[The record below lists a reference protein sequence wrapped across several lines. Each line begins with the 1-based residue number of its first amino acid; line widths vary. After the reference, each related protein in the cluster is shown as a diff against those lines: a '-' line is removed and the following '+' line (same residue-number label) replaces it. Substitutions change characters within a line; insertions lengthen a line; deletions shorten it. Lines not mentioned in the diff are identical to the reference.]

1 MTEQGVILNRLL
13 DKYENSKHL
22 SEPGTSTRRVMLRV
36 GKKELPEYIYED
48 AAIRDSYNEA
58 ALELEKQHLVQLEW
72 VKARPVLSTVILR
85 LDRIMPCYAAAERVH
100 PRVRAKQVT
109 DAVRIGLDGVAV
121 PWIAAW
127 REDVCKSADEQM
139 KVPAFCKKD
148 DASLR
153 DLLGALV
160 ARLAGWVLTSA
171 LRSGC
176 AACAD
181 FAVWQEALRSLL
193 FTCWRCRPSVAV
205 PALPPRRCLGALFPE
220 TLR

>member
-22 SEPGTSTRRVMLRV
+22 SEPGTSTQRVMLRV

-127 REDVCKSADEQM
+127 REDDTSK
-139 KVPAFCKKD
+139 
-148 DASLR
+148 
-153 DLLGALV
+153 
-160 ARLAGWVLTSA
+160 RL
-171 LRSGC
+171 
-176 AACAD
+176 
-181 FAVWQEALRSLL
+181 
-193 FTCWRCRPSVAV
+193 
-205 PALPPRRCLGALFPE
+205 PR
-220 TLR
+220 

>member
-127 REDVCKSADEQM
+127 REDICKSADEQM
-139 KVPAFCKKD
+139 NRVVFGYRRLPERIAGRPRF
-148 DASLR
+148 
-153 DLLGALV
+153 
-160 ARLAGWVLTSA
+160 ARCTSW
-171 LRSGC
+171 LC
-176 AACAD
+176 CT
-181 FAVWQEALRSLL
+181 VWQHNHAGLQQQV
-193 FTCWRCRPSVAV
+193 F
-205 PALPPRRCLGALFPE
+205 F
-220 TLR
+220 